1 MSCVLDRVTYR
12 YPAAPHPAIHDLSLP
27 LRAGE
32 LTWLTGRLG
41 AGCSTVL
48 ALLAGHAPR
57 LLHGERQGR
66 VEVLGLDPASAD
78 GARHLEGRVAFVS
91 ATPAQQLSA
100 IAATVEEEVAFA
112 PANLGWPRARIRE
125 RVAAA
130 LRALG
135 LEPLA
140 ARDPA
145 RLSGGEQQRVV
156 LAAMLALEPEVWLL
170 DEPGSALDAR
180 GQRLLAAL
188 LRAEADR
195 GATVVLASEEADAW
209 LPIADRLV
217 VLARGTVAAEGRPA
231 ALLGQELMWTVASGS
246 TRVAELARLAG
257 EGAPWPLTEDEAVA
271 RWR

>member
-91 ATPAQQLSA
+91 A
-100 IAATVEEEVAFA
+100 
-112 PANLGWPRARIRE
+112 R
-125 RVAAA
+125 
-130 LRALG
+130 
-135 LEPLA
+135 
-140 ARDPA
+140 
-145 RLSGGEQQRVV
+145 
-156 LAAMLALEPEVWLL
+156 
-170 DEPGSALDAR
+170 
-180 GQRLLAAL
+180 
-188 LRAEADR
+188 
-195 GATVVLASEEADAW
+195 SEE
-209 LPIADRLV
+209 R
-217 VLARGTVAAEGRPA
+217 
-231 ALLGQELMWTVASGS
+231 
-246 TRVAELARLAG
+246 RVGKECRS
-257 EGAPWPLTEDEAVA
+257 
-271 RWR
+271 RWSPYH